1 MTVNIGVL
9 GANGRMGRMLQQ
21 ALAAGGAEA
30 ILSAAAGRNDD
41 KEAVFSKA
49 DAVID
54 FTTPDALAA
63 HAELA
68 ARHGRP
74 LVVGTTGL
82 DAAAQA
88 ALAAAAEKAP
98 ILQAANMSVGV
109 TMLLALVEDAAKR
122 LGADFDIEIFEAH
135 HRHKV
140 DAPSGT
146 ALALGRAAAKGRGLD
161 FDAAKTVDREGVRA
175 SDTIGFSVFRG
186 GDVVGEHTVT
196 FAGAGERVELV
207 HKATDRA
214 IFARGAIRAAL
225 WLTRQ
230 KPGLYTMRDVLGL

>member
-21 ALAAGGAEA
+21 ELAAGGAEA
-30 ILSAAAGRNDD
+30 VLSAKAGRNDD
-41 KEAVFSKA
+41 KSAVFA
-49 DAVID
+49 ATDAVID

-63 HAELA
+63 HAALA
-68 ARHGRP
+68 AQYGRA

-82 DAAAQA
+82 DTAAQG
-88 ALAAAAEKAP
+88 ALAEAAKKAP

-109 TMLLALVEDAAKR
+109 TMLLALVEDAAQR

-146 ALALGRAAAKGRGLD
+146 ALALGHAAAKGRGLD
-161 FDAAKTVDREGVRA
+161 FDRAKTVSRDGARA
-175 SDTIGFSVFRG
+175 AGTIGFSVFRG

-196 FAGAGERVELV
+196 FAGAGERVELA

>member
-21 ALAAGGAEA
+21 ELAAGGAEA
-30 ILSAAAGRNDD
+30 VLSAKAGRHDD
-41 KEAVFSKA
+41 KSAVFA
-49 DAVID
+49 ATDAVID

-63 HAELA
+63 HAALA
-68 ARHGRP
+68 AQYGRA

-82 DAAAQA
+82 DAAAQG
-88 ALAAAAEKAP
+88 ALAEAAKKAP

-109 TMLLALVEDAAKR
+109 TMLLALVEDAAQR

-146 ALALGRAAAKGRGLD
+146 ALALGHAAAKGRGLISI
-161 FDAAKTVDREGVRA
+161 APRPCRA
-175 SDTIGFSVFRG
+175 TARVPRALSVFQYS
-186 GDVVGEHTVT
+186 
-196 FAGAGERVELV
+196 AA
-207 HKATDRA
+207 ATSSA
-214 IFARGAIRAAL
+214 SIR
-225 WLTRQ
+225 
-230 KPGLYTMRDVLGL
+230 